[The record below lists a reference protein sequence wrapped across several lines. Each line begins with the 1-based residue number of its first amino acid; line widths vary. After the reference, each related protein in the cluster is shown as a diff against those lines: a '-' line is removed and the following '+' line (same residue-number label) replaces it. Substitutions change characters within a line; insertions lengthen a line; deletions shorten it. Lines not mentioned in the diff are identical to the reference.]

1 MLPLLNLN
9 FKDAVVKSG
18 ARSEYINATIILQD
32 NILMAKTSTKVL
44 AIKYDLSKCRKVY
57 SLPSNDKHTAW
68 TEKSINKE
76 PNELVLMYW
85 SAFKP
90 NMKVKGKVEN
100 NVFIIKTK

>member
-57 SLPSNDKHTAW
+57 SLPSNDKIFLSSIQIRS
-68 TEKSINKE
+68 TESRARPGRAARMACKAAASGA
-76 PNELVLMYW
+76 PL
-85 SAFKP
+85 P
-90 NMKVKGKVEN
+90 
-100 NVFIIKTK
+100 